1 MPCFFRSIFWKS
13 GWLFYENIL
22 FYFITNTVMLRLS
35 LHPRISPPSNKPLC
49 KILLKQIS
57 PRGLIRSIFV
67 IIFRLFPMTIKW
79 LMILKFSHLYKYIM
93 MYLSINIL
101 APKTRLYF
109 CNLFDLSQ
117 NQFDMKRRW
126 FIHILKFLYYVAQ
139 LLRQK

>member
-1 MPCFFRSIFWKS
+1 
-13 GWLFYENIL
+13 
-22 FYFITNTVMLRLS
+22 MLRLS

-67 IIFRLFPMTIKW
+67 IINRKIYFDSNLFPMTIKQF
-79 LMILKFSHLYKYIM
+79 MNLKFSHLYKYILM
-93 MYLSINIL
+93 ILSINIL

-117 NQFDMKRRW
+117 NQFDMNRKL
-126 FIHILKFLYYVAQ
+126 FIHILKFLFYVAQ

>member
-1 MPCFFRSIFWKS
+1 MFF
-13 GWLFYENIL
+13 LFNIL
-22 FYFITNTVMLRLS
+22 KIRMTFLWKYFILFHYEYRNAS
-35 LHPRISPPSNKPLC
+35 IKPPPSNKPPSNKPLC

-117 NQFDMKRRW
+117 NQFDMNRKL
-126 FIHILKFLYYVAQ
+126 FIHILKFLFYVAQ
-139 LLRQK
+139 LLRHK